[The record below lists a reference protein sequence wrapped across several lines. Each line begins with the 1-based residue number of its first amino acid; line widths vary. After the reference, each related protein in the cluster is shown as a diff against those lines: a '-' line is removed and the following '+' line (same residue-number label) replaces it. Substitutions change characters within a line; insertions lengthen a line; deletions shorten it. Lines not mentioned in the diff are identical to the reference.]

1 MVKGIVLQYLMEG
14 LSKSDINIVK
24 LLGEDLRPADI
35 AEITG
40 FSPRTIEQKIL
51 TLRVSFDCKSVHGL
65 VALFMRNKLIK

>member
-1 MVKGIVLQYLMEG
+1 MVKGLVLKYL
-14 LSKSDINIVK
+14 LSEVSNSDIKIVQ